1 MTFSP
6 MNVTFRTMT
15 RTALCLL
22 FVFFSTVC
30 AWAENPATSPEPRNT
45 WMDQHNRLLQ
55 TVRNT
60 PEARLVFVGDS
71 ITQNWNSRGKDVWSE
86 RYAGLPAIN
95 LGISGDRT
103 ENILWRMQN
112 GELDGLDPAVIV
124 VMAGT
129 NNIHRDS
136 AVQIAEGVEAIV
148 EEILERCPDSQILLM
163 GVFPRS
169 AMPDAPERV
178 KIREVNAILS
188 QMADEPRVDFLDIGE
203 RLLKPDGTMDREL
216 FPDSLH
222 PLAPGY
228 VIWADAIAP
237 TVDPLVGRK

>member
-1 MTFSP
+1 MK
-6 MNVTFRTMT
+6 VTSHNIVH
-15 RTALCLL
+15 TAPWLL
-22 FVFFSTVC
+22 FVFLSTACVR
-30 AWAENPATSPEPRNT
+30 AENPATSPEPRNT

-55 TVRNT
+55 TVQQT
-60 PEARLVFVGDS
+60 PDAKLVFVGDS
-71 ITQNWNSRGKDVWSE
+71 ITQNWNSRGKDVWVE
-86 RYAGLPAIN
+86 RYANLPAIN
-95 LGISGDRT
+95 LGVSGDRT

-136 AVQIAEGVEAIV
+136 AEQISEGVEAIV
-148 EEILERCPDSQILLM
+148 EEILVRCPDSQVLLM

-169 AMPDAPERV
+169 SNPNAPERV
-178 KIREVNAILS
+178 KIREINATLA
-188 QMADEPRVDFLDIGE
+188 QMADDSRVDFLDIGE
-203 RLLKPDGTMDREL
+203 QLLKPDGTMDREL

-237 TVDPLVGRK
+237 TVDPLVGQK